1 MEAVMTKLLAPAG
14 LLVLALAAAGCAHP
28 TKAGPPT
35 TSARSTEP
43 DPSSTSAVRT
53 TPSTVAPPKS
63 SLDPAVSNW
72 PVFTSVPGGYRL
84 RYPPG
89 WRVKEST
96 GSGGPVLSLLPPK
109 GVGIS
114 VLVTWTTPPEAGA
127 ANLPNT
133 RCRPVRVGGLEGSRC
148 LDTISMVV
156 STTLQGRERWYVLT
170 TSLRRPAVP
179 AGAYDRV
186 LANFRLS

>member
-1 MEAVMTKLLAPAG
+1 MTKLLTPAG
-14 LLVLALAAAGCAHP
+14 LLVLALAAGGC
-28 TKAGPPT
+28 T
-35 TSARSTEP
+35 RSTEAEP
-43 DPSSTSAVRT
+43 PVTSAVRAA
-53 TPSTVAPPKS
+53 PSTVAPPAS

-72 PVFTSVPGGYRL
+72 RVFTSVPGGYRL

-114 VLVTWTTPPEAGA
+114 VLVTSTAPPEAGA

-133 RCRPVRVGGLEGSRC
+133 SCRPVRVGGLEGSRC

-186 LANFRLS
+186 LASFRLS